1 MSAAIQSLALVHL
14 RRHPEEAV
22 RILERQTP
30 TDVATILGRAPTA
43 TAVRILELLPFG
55 MVAACLEEAQ
65 GGVRR
70 QIVLELPVPTAASVL
85 RRLSQSAR
93 EDTLS
98 TVPSGTREA
107 IERALRFS
115 RDSAGALADPRAPT
129 LHDDV
134 PVRDAIKYLR
144 EIGEPVPSAIL
155 VLDRSQH
162 VVGSVPAGRL
172 LVADPDLT
180 VRSVGLDVAHS
191 VAATASVSAV
201 AADERYGLGPVAVIG
216 TSARFV
222 GVLTERVLRDTV
234 RNRPSRPAIRLV
246 SSIAELYWLGLCSA
260 LGELSG
266 LPPST
271 GAVRARAGGDD

>member
-30 TDVATILGRAPTA
+30 TDVATVLGRAPTA
-43 TAVRILELLPFG
+43 TAVRILELLPYG

-65 GGVRR
+65 SGVRQ
-70 QIVLELPVPTAASVL
+70 QIVLELPVPAAASVL
-85 RRLSQSAR
+85 RRLSQPAR
-93 EDTLS
+93 EHTLS

-107 IERALRFS
+107 LERALRYS
-115 RDSAGALADPRAPT
+115 RDSAGALADPRVPT

-134 PVRDAIKYLR
+134 PVRDAIQYLR

-155 VLDRSQH
+155 VLDRSEH

-180 VRSVGLDVAHS
+180 VRSVGLDVARS
-191 VAATASVSAV
+191 VAASASVSAV
-201 AADERYGLGPVAVIG
+201 AANERYGVGPVAVID
-216 TSARFV
+216 SAARLI

-234 RNRPSRPAIRLV
+234 KSRPSRPAIRLV
-246 SSIAELYWLGLCSA
+246 SSVAELYWLGLCSVLSE
-260 LGELSG
+260 LGG
-266 LPPST
+266 LPRST
-271 GAVRARAGGDD
+271 AAAQARADGDD